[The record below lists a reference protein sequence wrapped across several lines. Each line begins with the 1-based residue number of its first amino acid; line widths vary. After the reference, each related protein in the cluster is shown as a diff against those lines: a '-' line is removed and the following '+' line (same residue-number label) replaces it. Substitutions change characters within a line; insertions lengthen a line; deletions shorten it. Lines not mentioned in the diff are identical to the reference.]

1 MCVGILEYLIK
12 DLLTRSIRDKVA
24 FNAPSGR
31 PKGKHD
37 LKFSISQ
44 MKMQTKT
51 WRGESQHLAT
61 IYIPEIG
68 DLIFKANAK
77 PFFDLLKLV
86 PLLVSDCAYT
96 VGSANIERSWLPLK
110 LNLPAG
116 NIFVGI
122 QDGSHWFDGEEG
134 ESIFFFF
141 FFVDWDDVHKQ
152 TRGCITHEWNRYSSR
167 TYIQTNQPQET
178 KRKERINQLNPS
190 KDDRRR
196 WSDLSRLHNSTT
208 NQDKSCNSNNWTNA
222 KLIQDKHVW
231 LEELHTT
238 IHIYI

>member
-51 WRGESQHLAT
+51 WRGESQHLPT

-116 NIFVGI
+116 IFFVGI

-141 FFVDWDDVHKQ
+141 FFCGLGWCSQANERLYHARVKQ
-152 TRGCITHEWNRYSSR
+152 IFVTH

-178 KRKERINQLNPS
+178 KRKERIIN
-190 KDDRRR
+190 
-196 WSDLSRLHNSTT
+196 
-208 NQDKSCNSNNWTNA
+208 
-222 KLIQDKHVW
+222 
-231 LEELHTT
+231 
-238 IHIYI
+238 

>member
-1 MCVGILEYLIK
+1 MRLQGDRKGNTIWNFQSAKWKCRQRPEEG
-12 DLLTRSIRDKVA
+12 S
-24 FNAPSGR
+24 PST
-31 PKGKHD
+31 
-37 LKFSISQ
+37 LQ
-44 MKMQTKT
+44 
-51 WRGESQHLAT
+51 LY
-61 IYIPEIG
+61 IY
-68 DLIFKANAK
+68 
-77 PFFDLLKLV
+77 LKLV
-86 PLLVSDCAYT
+86 IWYSRRMRSRSLISWNLSLSSWVTVPTPSGLQISNVHGYHWNWIYRPGIFLLAFKTDHIDLMEKRGKV
-96 VGSANIERSWLPLK
+96 
-110 LNLPAG
+110 
-116 NIFVGI
+116 
-122 QDGSHWFDGEEG
+122 
-134 ESIFFFF
+134 FFFF
-141 FFVDWDDVHKQ
+141 FFFWGGDWDDVHKQ